1 MFLLQACHLLSD
13 TEMVCPSPR
22 LPISYS
28 TPTKRRQR
36 RQVEEVLLAV
46 SLDDYLVNI
55 SESFE
60 FYPDPRYDTF
70 QEPNGVKQVS
80 SNDTLRITVSV

>member
-1 MFLLQACHLLSD
+1 M
-13 TEMVCPSPR
+13 
-22 LPISYS
+22 
-28 TPTKRRQR
+28 
-36 RQVEEVLLAV
+36 EEVLLAV

-80 SNDTLRITVSV
+80 SNDTLRITVSVWYFMTYPKLILTLSIALAVSKTKH